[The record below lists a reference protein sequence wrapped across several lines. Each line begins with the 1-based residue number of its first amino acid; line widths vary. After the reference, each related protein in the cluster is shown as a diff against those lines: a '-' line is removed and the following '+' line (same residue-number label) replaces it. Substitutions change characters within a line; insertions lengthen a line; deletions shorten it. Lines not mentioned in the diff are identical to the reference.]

1 MKKEPSDDLLTLIS
15 AVFSTGREPAQRV
28 VREGVPGPDD
38 LWGLIWSIID
48 LLLNFKEYWKY

>member
-38 LWGLIWSIID
+38 L
-48 LLLNFKEYWKY
+48 